1 MSGRACHGRKV
12 SLAQFRDMLATMRQ
26 GDVARE
32 LGISQQAVHYRAK
45 ARGLLTGKMGPAPT
59 IADDDEF
66 ASMWNAGL
74 RTDEVARH
82 FGVSERT
89 VRNHVQRLNLPRR
102 MGRITPKI
110 TMTEYRQVQ
119 IQVQIAK
126 AMAASAAETAR
137 AMKAAQEVDRAIS
150 SGARDG

>member
-1 MSGRACHGRKV
+1 MSQQLRRGRRVA
-12 SLAQFRDMLATMRQ
+12 LAQFRHMLETMSQ

-59 IADDDEF
+59 IADDGEF
-66 ASMWNAGL
+66 ISMWNAGL
-74 RTDEVARH
+74 WTEEIARH
-82 FGVSERT
+82 FGVAERT

-102 MGRITPKI
+102 SGRITPKV
-110 TMTEYRQVQ
+110 TMREYQQ
-119 IQVQIAK
+119 TQLAK

-137 AMKAAQEVDRAIS
+137 AMKAAQEADRATGA
-150 SGARDG
+150 GARNG

>member
-1 MSGRACHGRKV
+1 MSGRACRGRKV
-12 SLAQFRDMLATMRQ
+12 SLAQFRNMLAAMRQ

-32 LGISQQAVHYRAK
+32 LGISQQSVHYRAK

-102 MGRITPKI
+102 MGRITPKM
-110 TMTEYRQVQ
+110 TMTEYQQ
-119 IQVQIAK
+119 TQLAK

-137 AMKAAQEVDRAIS
+137 AMKAAQEADRAT
-150 SGARDG
+150 GAGERNG